1 MEPLDWSK
9 IFLNDLNFSLAL
21 EIILRTFVMF
31 VLILTILRLSGKRG
45 IRQLSLFEVAIILSL
60 GSAAGDPMMT
70 EDMAIIPSVIVF
82 LTIILLY
89 RTLTFLTAK
98 RENIEKLVEGKPIYI
113 VEDGMLALEGIKRD
127 TLAKD
132 EFFSELRQYGIEHL
146 GQVKTA
152 ILETSGSV
160 SVYYFPDDSVKPGLP
175 ILPKLYEKR
184 SPKIS
189 ISGLHACSFCGNVV
203 SIQNDSHKCMR
214 CESDEWVE
222 TLSSKRIV

>member
-1 MEPLDWSK
+1 MDPLDWSK
-9 IFLNDLNFSLAL
+9 IFINDLSFSFAL

-60 GSAAGDPMMT
+60 GSAAGDPMIT
-70 EDMAIIPSVIVF
+70 EDMAIIPSAIVF
-82 LTIILLY
+82 LTIIMLY
-89 RTLTFLTAK
+89 RILTFLTAK

-113 VEDGMLALEGIKRD
+113 VEDGILAIEGIKRE

-132 EFFSELRQYGIEHL
+132 EFFSELRQYSIEHL

-160 SVYYFPDDSVKPGLP
+160 SVYFFPDENVKPGLP
-175 ILPKLYEKR
+175 ILPRLYEK
-184 SPKIS
+184 SSSKIHAQ
-189 ISGLHACSFCGNVV
+189 GLYACTFCGHVASLESGNH
-203 SIQNDSHKCMR
+203 SCQR
-214 CESDEWVE
+214 CERSEWVE
-222 TLSSKRIV
+222 ALSNKRII

>member
-9 IFLNDLNFSLAL
+9 IFFNDLNFSFAV

-70 EDMAIIPSVIVF
+70 QDMAIIPSVIVF

-89 RTLTFLTAK
+89 RLLTFLTAK
-98 RENIEKLVEGKPIYI
+98 RENIEKLVEGMPIYI
-113 VEDGMLALEGIKRD
+113 VEDGVFAFDGIKRE

-132 EFFSELRQYGIEHL
+132 EFFSELRQYSIEHL

-160 SVYYFPDDSVKPGLP
+160 SVYFFPDDSVKSGLP
-175 ILPKLYEKR
+175 ILPKLYEK
-184 SPKIS
+184 KFLDIS
-189 ISGLHACSFCGNVV
+189 NAGLYACTFCGKVV
-203 SIQNDSHKCMR
+203 LLANGSHR
-214 CESDEWVE
+214 CKRCDGNEWVE
-222 TLSSKRIV
+222 ALSGKRIV

>member
-9 IFLNDLNFSLAL
+9 IFLNDLDFSFAI

-82 LTIILLY
+82 ATIILLY
-89 RTLTFLTAK
+89 RMLTFLTAK

-113 VEDGMLALEGIKRD
+113 VEDGVLALEGIKRE

-132 EFFSELRQYGIEHL
+132 EFFSELRQYSIEHL

-160 SVYYFPDDSVKPGLP
+160 SVYFFPDDSVKPGLP
-175 ILPKLYEKR
+175 ILPKHYDKR
-184 SPKIS
+184 NLQIS
-189 ISGLHACSFCGNVV
+189 SSGLYACTFCGNVV
-203 SIQNDSHKCMR
+203 SLKDGNHHCIR
-214 CESDEWVE
+214 CDGNEWVAA
-222 TLSSKRIV
+222 LSGKRTV

>member
-1 MEPLDWSK
+1 M
-9 IFLNDLNFSLAL
+9 
-21 EIILRTFVMF
+21 
-31 VLILTILRLSGKRG
+31 SGKRG